1 MVYVARL
8 SLGPRKTDYLD
19 ISHSKKK
26 KKKSHSNQD
35 WLLGLKYFRQCWIK
49 ERQFSVELLYF
60 IYTEQILDRLTQKQV
75 ERNAKERRKEL
86 C

>member
-26 KKKSHSNQD
+26 KKISQQSRLAPGVKIFQAM
-35 WLLGLKYFRQCWIK
+35 
-49 ERQFSVELLYF
+49 
-60 IYTEQILDRLTQKQV
+60 LDQGETV
-75 ERNAKERRKEL
+75 F